1 MSRQCILRSCL
12 SPFPL
17 YCRQHRFLL
26 STYCYAYFGIFSFLS
41 FFVYK
46 KYIICT
52 RMKHDRKERSDV
64 KVEHMKAF
72 FIKLLFVSVLVFS
85 VYGIF
90 NDTSLFYLIVMALFA
105 SVVTY
110 AGDVYFLPKVHP
122 VVAGVVDFVLYFL
135 LFAFFG
141 SFVAVGFMAVFI
153 PAFIA
158 SYFGTFSEAFF
169 HIYVMDRIHDV
180 PRGQPLPTRFQ
191 TEFSEELNKE
201 VLLKRDE
208 KKEE

>member
-1 MSRQCILRSCL
+1 M
-12 SPFPL
+12 
-17 YCRQHRFLL
+17 
-26 STYCYAYFGIFSFLS
+26 
-41 FFVYK
+41 
-46 KYIICT
+46 
-52 RMKHDRKERSDV
+52 
-64 KVEHMKAF
+64 EHMKAF

-90 NDTSLFYLIVMALFA
+90 NNTSLFYLIVMALVA
-105 SVVTY
+105 AAVTY
-110 AGDVYFLPKVHP
+110 AADVYFLPKVHP
-122 VVAGVVDFVLYFL
+122 VMAGIVDFVLYFL

-141 SFVAVGFMAVFI
+141 MFIATGFFAVFI

-158 SYFGTFSEAFF
+158 SYFGTFAEAFF
-169 HIYVMDRIHDV
+169 HIYVMDRIHDD
-180 PRGQPLPTRFQ
+180 PRGKPLPTRFQ